1 MVVRSTKLKTE
12 NIQGWLSVIPII
24 LLELAVCAYPIVVA
38 LMKSFTNWDGLF
50 KNDFVGFSNYIKL
63 LTDSEFW
70 ILIRNSAVLLLS
82 IPIQAFIGL
91 AIAVVLYEGVTGWK
105 IFRMVYYLPSIISAV
120 TVGYLFR
127 ILFGYQGPI
136 NTFLRMAGFENMA
149 IEWLGRGS
157 TAILVIL
164 ACMVWSNIGWQ
175 ILVIFGGLSSISPS
189 IFEAAKIDGAGYWQ
203 RFFRIVLPMLVRTL
217 EYSFITAMLWV
228 FNGIFPLI
236 LTITGGGPGYETTT
250 IDYMVYIKGFVNS
263 RFGIACALAMIL
275 LVIILLITKLQMA
288 MANKLDDWGE

>member
-1 MVVRSTKLKTE
+1 M
-12 NIQGWLSVIPII
+12 QGWLSVIPII
-24 LLELAVCAYPIVVA
+24 LLELAVCAYPIAVT

-50 KNDFVGFSNYIKL
+50 KNDFVGLSNYIKL

-70 ILIRNSAVLLLS
+70 ILIRNSAILLLS
-82 IPIQAFIGL
+82 IPIQSFIGL
-91 AIAVVLYEGVTGWK
+91 AIAMVLYEGVKGWK
-105 IFRMVYYLPSIISAV
+105 FFRMVYYLPSIISAV

-127 ILFGYQGPI
+127 ILFSFQGPI
-136 NTFLRMAGFENMA
+136 NTFLRMVGLENLA

-189 IFEAAKIDGAGYWQ
+189 VFEAAKIDGASYWQ
-203 RFFRIVLPMLVRTL
+203 RFFKIVLPMLIRTL

-236 LTITGGGPGYETTT
+236 LTITSGGPGYETTT
-250 IDYMVYIKGFVNS
+250 IDYMIYIKGFVNS
-263 RFGIACALAMIL
+263 RFGMACALAMIL
-275 LVIILLITKLQMA
+275 LMIILLITMMQMA